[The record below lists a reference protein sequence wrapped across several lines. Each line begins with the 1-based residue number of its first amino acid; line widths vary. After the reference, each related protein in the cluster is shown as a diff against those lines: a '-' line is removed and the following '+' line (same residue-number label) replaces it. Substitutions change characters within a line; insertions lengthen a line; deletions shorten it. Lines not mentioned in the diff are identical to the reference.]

1 MMPHRPMASPS
12 DPTQPIDPTPQ
23 RGSAP
28 VPSTPLSSPVT
39 HSGEARLDALRVGID
54 RIDEQLV
61 ALMAERATL
70 VVDVGKTKREG
81 GIAIY
86 APHRERAVIERAV
99 GRNPGPLQARTV
111 EAVFREIMSG
121 SFALEL
127 PLRIGYLGPPGTFS
141 HLAAVRHFG
150 SSVEYANLSEITLVF
165 EEVAK
170 AHIHYGLVPYEN
182 SIGGSVTETLDA
194 FQEHAVTIAA
204 EALVEVN
211 QVLLGNCPPG
221 EVKRIHS
228 RPEAFAQC
236 RRWLSR
242 RYPNV
247 ELVPEPS
254 TAAAAQVAARD
265 ATQGAAAIASLLAGE
280 IYGLHALMEGIQ
292 DRAGNVTRFL
302 VIGREPSKRSG
313 SDKTTIMF
321 AAQHK
326 PGALVDVLDA
336 FRKQNL
342 NLSHI
347 EKRPSSREN
356 WRYLFFIDVDAHLED
371 EGMRR
376 AIDDAIAHCLSLTVL
391 GSYPRAE
398 RII

>member
-1 MMPHRPMASPS
+1 MSNA
-12 DPTQPIDPTPQ
+12 PTPKKSNLP
-23 RGSAP
+23 GSAGDP
-28 VPSTPLSSPVT
+28 VPSPTPPA
-39 HSGEARLDALRVGID
+39 GEAHLETLRGGID

-61 ALMAERATL
+61 ALMAERARL
-70 VVDVGKTKREG
+70 VVEVGKTKRQG

-86 APHRERAVIERAV
+86 APHRERAVIERAI
-99 GRNPGPLQARTV
+99 GRNPGPLPPRTI

-150 SSVEYANLSEITLVF
+150 SSVEYANLSEISLVF
-165 EEVAK
+165 EEVVK
-170 AHIHYGLVPYEN
+170 GHIHYGLVPYEN

-194 FQEHAVTIAA
+194 FQEHEVTIAA

-211 QVLLGNCPPG
+211 QVLLGNCAP
-221 EVKRIHS
+221 EAVTRIHS
-228 RPEAFAQC
+228 RSEAFAQC

-242 RYPNV
+242 RYPSA
-247 ELVPEPS
+247 ELVAEPS
-254 TAAAAQVAARD
+254 TAAAAQVAAS
-265 ATQGAAAIASLLAGE
+265 ASAEGAAAIGSLLAGE
-280 IYGLHALMEGIQ
+280 IYGLHALAEGIQ

-302 VIGREPSKRSG
+302 VIGREPSQRSG
-313 SDKTTIMF
+313 SDKTTIIF
-321 AAQHK
+321 AAQHR
-326 PGALVDVLDA
+326 PGALVDVLEA
-336 FRKQNL
+336 FRRQQL

-347 EKRPSSREN
+347 EKRPSAREN
-356 WRYLFFIDVDAHLED
+356 WRYLFFIDVESHRDDED
-371 EGMRR
+371 LRR
-376 AIDDAIAHCLSLTVL
+376 AIEEASTHCLSLTVL

>member
-1 MMPHRPMASPS
+1 MTHPDREASEDRQQPHAVARSEPA
-12 DPTQPIDPTPQ
+12 T
-23 RGSAP
+23 A
-28 VPSTPLSSPVT
+28 V
-39 HSGEARLDALRVGID
+39 EARLAELRSGID

-61 ALMAERATL
+61 RLMAERASL
-70 VVDVGKTKREG
+70 VVEVGRAKQSG
-81 GIAIY
+81 GVAIY
-86 APHRERAVIERAV
+86 APHREREVIERAV
-99 GRNPGPLQARTV
+99 RRNPGPLEARTV

-121 SFALEL
+121 SFALER

-150 SSVEYANLSEITLVF
+150 SSVEFADLTEIPLVF

-170 AHIHYGLVPYEN
+170 GHIHYGLVPYEN
-182 SIGGSVTETLDA
+182 SIGGSVVETLDA
-194 FQEHAVTIAA
+194 FQEFSVTIAA

-211 QVLLGNCPPG
+211 QVLLGNCAP
-221 EVKRIHS
+221 EAVRRIHS
-228 RPEAFAQC
+228 RAEAFAQC

-242 RYPNV
+242 RYPGA
-247 ELVPEPS
+247 ELVAEPS
-254 TAAAAQVAARD
+254 TAAAAQVAVRD
-265 ATQGAAAIASLLAGE
+265 GEHGAAAIGSLLAGE
-280 IYGLHALMEGIQ
+280 IYGLRSLFEAIQ

-313 SDKTTIMF
+313 SDKTSLMF

-336 FRKQNL
+336 FRRQEL

-347 EKRPSSREN
+347 EKRPSAREN
-356 WRYLFFIDVDAHLED
+356 WRYLFFVDVDAHRED
-371 EGMRR
+371 DDLRQ
-376 AIDDAIAHCLSLTVL
+376 AIDDASSHCLSLTVL

-398 RII
+398 RIL